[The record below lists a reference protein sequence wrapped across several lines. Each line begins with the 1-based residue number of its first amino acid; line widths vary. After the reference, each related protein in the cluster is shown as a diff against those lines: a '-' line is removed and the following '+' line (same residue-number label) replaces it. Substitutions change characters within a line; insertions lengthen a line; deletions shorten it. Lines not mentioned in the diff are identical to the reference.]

1 MSLALDWKASSAR
14 SGILEPRRR
23 PEPRHKEARPR
34 RAEEKQRVAAGE
46 SCRRR
51 NNLEH
56 SRKMR
61 LIFCCFIAVAAAFS
75 GLLIISVCLH
85 VSVVQNEIKARETE
99 RLIDLE
105 RRRQEELRVEIAALE
120 SPARIEDIAAGNL
133 GMVQCTLAE
142 YVETP
147 AYQFAQAKEKVV
159 IGNGEAVV
167 SDAATGGP

>member
-14 SGILEPRRR
+14 SSILEPRRR
-23 PEPRHKEARPR
+23 PETRRKETRPRHVED
-34 RAEEKQRVAAGE
+34 KQRAAAGE
-46 SCRRR
+46 YCRRR

-56 SRKMR
+56 SRRIR
-61 LIFCCFIAVAAAFS
+61 LMFCCFIAVAAAFS
-75 GLLIISVCLH
+75 GLLIVSVCLH
-85 VSVVQNEIKARETE
+85 VSVVQNEMKARETQ

-105 RRRQEELRVEIAALE
+105 RRRQEELRVEIAAME
-120 SPARIEDIAAGNL
+120 SPARVEGIATGNL
-133 GMVQCTLAE
+133 RMVQYTLAE

-167 SDAATGGP
+167 SDAATEGP